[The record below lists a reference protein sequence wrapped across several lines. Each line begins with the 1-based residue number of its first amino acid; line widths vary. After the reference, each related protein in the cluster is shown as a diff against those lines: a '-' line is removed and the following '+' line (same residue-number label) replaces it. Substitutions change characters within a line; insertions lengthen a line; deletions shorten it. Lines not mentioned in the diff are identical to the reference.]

1 MCISRGILFPMGMD
15 RVKPEQI
22 RGARKLFDDF
32 LKDESGKEI
41 EISAD
46 AVADTMVKGLRTT
59 FAAMTLYTAMPGDA
73 TAAEKQLHSR
83 IEQSAEQGFS
93 KKDFELVA
101 KNVFFEAGTEGPM
114 GQLAVAQ
121 VTFARLVSG
130 RWGTTLQAVIYAKYQ
145 FSWTANE
152 KKLEGA
158 ALKGVQQLADVFA
171 SRFKGLSAEQIVRE
185 LSAITGLP
193 PETQY
198 YKRTDWNEND
208 PNETRMTERT
218 KKVFQSLVW
227 LMNIGNHAFY
237 IDPPKVARLEKRSV
251 RN

>member
-1 MCISRGILFPMGMD
+1 MGMD

-101 KNVFFEAGTEGPM
+101 KNVFFEAGIEGPM

-121 VTFARLVSG
+121 VTFARLASG
-130 RWGTTLQAVIYAKYQ
+130 RWGSTMHEVIYAKHQ
-145 FSWTANE
+145 FTWTANE
-152 KKLEGA
+152 KKLEGV
-158 ALKGVQQLADVFA
+158 ALRGVQQLADVFA
-171 SRFKGLSAEQIVRE
+171 SRFKGKSAAQIVAQ
-185 LSAITGLP
+185 LSPITGLS
-193 PETQY
+193 PETFF
-198 YKRTDWNEND
+198 YKRADWNEYD

-218 KKVFQSLVW
+218 KEVFKRLAW
-227 LMNIGNHAFY
+227 LKNIGDHAFY
-237 IDPPKVARLEKRSV
+237 RDPPKEARLEKRTV

>member
-1 MCISRGILFPMGMD
+1 MAFEGFG
-15 RVKPEQI
+15 
-22 RGARKLFDDF
+22 GALRKFAD
-32 LKDESGKEI
+32 DESGKEMPAD
-41 EISAD
+41 EMAD
-46 AVADTMVKGLRTT
+46 AMAKALRTVL
-59 FAAMTLYTAMPGDA
+59 AGMTLYAAVPGA
-73 TAAEKQLHSR
+73 AAAAEKYPHTR

-93 KKDFELVA
+93 KKDLELLA

-130 RWGTTLQAVIYAKYQ
+130 RWGDTLRAVIYAKYQ

-218 KKVFQSLVW
+218 KQVFRSLVW
-227 LMNIGNHAFY
+227 LTAIGDHSFY
-237 IDPPKVARLEKRSV
+237 MDPPKVLAAAKKR
-251 RN
+251 

>member
-1 MCISRGILFPMGMD
+1 MD
-15 RVKPEQI
+15 RIDPKSI
-22 RGARKLFDDF
+22 RGAKELLSDF
-32 LKDESGKEI
+32 LAEETSKEI
-41 EISAD
+41 SPD
-46 AVADTMVKGLRTT
+46 VMVKALRTT
-59 FAAMTLYTAMPGDA
+59 LAAMTLYTAVPDGA
-73 TAAEKQLHSR
+73 AAAEKQPHAR

-93 KKDFELVA
+93 KKDLELVA
-101 KNVFFEAGTEGPM
+101 KNVFFEASLEGPM

-130 RWGTTLQAVIYAKYQ
+130 RWGDTLRAVIYAKYQ

-158 ALKGVQQLADVFA
+158 ALKGVQQLTDVFA

-198 YKRTDWNEND
+198 YKRTDWDEND
-208 PNETRMTERT
+208 PNEIRMTERT
-218 KKVFQSLVW
+218 KQVFQSLVW
-227 LMNIGNHAFY
+227 LTAIGNHSFY
-237 IDPPKVARLEKRSV
+237 MDPPKMVAVAQKR
-251 RN
+251 

>member
-1 MCISRGILFPMGMD
+1 MAFEGLGSAL
-15 RVKPEQI
+15 
-22 RGARKLFDDF
+22 RKFAE
-32 LKDESGKEI
+32 DESGKEM
-41 EISAD
+41 SAD
-46 AVADTMVKGLRTT
+46 EMADTMVKALRTT
-59 FAAMTLYTAMPGDA
+59 LAAMTLYAAVPDGA
-73 TAAEKQLHSR
+73 AAAERHSHV
-83 IEQSAEQGFS
+83 EQRAERGFS

-101 KNVFFEAGTEGPM
+101 KNVFFEASLEGPM

-130 RWGTTLQAVIYAKYQ
+130 RWGTTLQAVIYANRQ

-171 SRFKGLSAEQIVRE
+171 SRFKGKSAGQIVAQ

-193 PETQY
+193 PETLF
-198 YKRTDWNEND
+198 YKRADWNEHD
-208 PNETRMTERT
+208 PNEKRMTERT
-218 KKVFQSLVW
+218 KEVFKSLIW
-227 LMNIGNHAFY
+227 LKNIGEHAFY
-237 IDPPKVARLEKRSV
+237 MDPPKEARLEKRVV

>member
-1 MCISRGILFPMGMD
+1 MSYLTGYTLRMAFEGLG
-15 RVKPEQI
+15 
-22 RGARKLFDDF
+22 GTLRKFAD
-32 LKDESGKEI
+32 DESGKEMP
-41 EISAD
+41 AD
-46 AVADTMVKGLRTT
+46 AMADTMAKALRTVL
-59 FAAMTLYTAMPGDA
+59 AGMTLYAAVPGDA
-73 TAAEKQLHSR
+73 AAAETHPHSR

-93 KKDFELVA
+93 KKDLELVA
-101 KNVFFEAGTEGPM
+101 KNVFFEAGIEGPM

-130 RWGTTLQAVIYAKYQ
+130 RWGDTLLAVIYAKYQ

-158 ALKGVQQLADVFA
+158 ALSGVEQLADVFA
-171 SRFKGLSAEQIVRE
+171 SRFKGKSAEQIVRE

-198 YKRTDWNEND
+198 YKRKDWDEND

-237 IDPPKVARLEKRSV
+237 MDPPKVARLEKRSV